1 MKTRLDFL
9 PPIVRFGIVGV
20 IAYIVDAAVLLAL
33 SEVMQV
39 VPARFVAFGLAVTTT
54 FVLNHRSTF
63 DCLIDESLFKSYVK
77 YVSANSIGGVIN
89 LVVSTAILLQALPLL
104 GMPLV
109 ALACGSLSGK
119 VANNTLSKRYV
130 FLSKERDA

>member
-39 VPARFVAFGLAVTTT
+39 VPARVVAFGLAVTTT
-54 FVLNHRSTF
+54 FVLNHRLTF
-63 DCLIDESLFKSYVK
+63 DGLIDESLFKSYVK

-89 LVVSTAILLQALPLL
+89 LVVSTALLLQALPLL
-104 GMPLV
+104 SMPLV
-109 ALACGSLSGK
+109 ALACGSLSGL
-119 VANNTLSKRYV
+119 VANYTLSKRYV